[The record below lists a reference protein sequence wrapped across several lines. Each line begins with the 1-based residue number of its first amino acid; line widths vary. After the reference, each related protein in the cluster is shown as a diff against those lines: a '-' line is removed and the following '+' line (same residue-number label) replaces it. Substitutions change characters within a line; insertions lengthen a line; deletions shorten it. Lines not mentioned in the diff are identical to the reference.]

1 MPTISDNYHD
11 NLIETMKDLA
21 NNSRWFASSINL
33 GGVPGSGG
41 GSGGPPGG
49 FYGQLIQSQ
58 VAYDTT
64 EASISGGPVAS
75 GWSLVDNLNHI
86 RYQISTFSGGTGG
99 QNPIVIQDEG
109 ITVVSGN
116 WNVMNFTGAP
126 VTVAYTG
133 GKVVVNISGT
143 GAGGS
148 GVIKVSSD
156 DTTLNYLENKLAAGT
171 KITIATIN
179 PGGNE
184 QSQITFAG
192 MALNELS
199 DTSVTTPA
207 SGQALAWN
215 SLKWVASG
223 IDFGNASKLLGRYL
237 DTSVPTSGNV
247 LAWNTLRWIPS
258 GIDFGNA
265 SKLLGRYLDTTIP
278 ASGQVLAWNSLVW
291 VASGL
296 APGGSSDTKQVKV
309 TVNDTTEGY
318 LQPKIRAG
326 TSVSITL
333 ISGGANEFL
342 QVSATGSGFDS
353 KKVLVSSD
361 DTTEN
366 YLYDKLYAG
375 TNITLTKIGVPGPG
389 AVQIEATGGGA
400 DVLQVQVF
408 S

>member
-237 DTSVPTSGNV
+237 DT
-247 LAWNTLRWIPS
+247 
-258 GIDFGNA
+258 
-265 SKLLGRYLDTTIP
+265 TIP